1 MAGRSVTIL
10 PATTPD
16 AKLRIQFDVPDE
28 MIPRRPTITIQL
40 NDALLE
46 SFTPSEAH
54 LVREYDVPGTAG
66 DNVLVMQIDPTYRG
80 DDPRDLGLLVR
91 NLSWGPQQ

>member
-10 PATTPD
+10 PPTTPS

-28 MIPRRPTITIQL
+28 LLSRHPTITIQL

-46 SFTPSEAH
+46 RFTPTEAH
-54 LVREYDVPGTAG
+54 LVRDYDLPSAPGE
-66 DNVLVMQIDPTYRG
+66 NVLVLQIDPTYRG

-91 NLSWGPQQ
+91 SLSWGPQQ